1 LLFNSV
7 AFFIF
12 LPVVVLLYYFLPQK
26 YRWVVLLAASYFF
39 YGSWKIEF
47 LSLIMFSTLV
57 DFYAAQALHRQ
68 KVTWRR
74 NVFLGISLSA
84 NLGLLFAF
92 KYLVLF
98 LPSVDPMIANIYTV
112 DHPFLGFLLQGVYFS
127 IPVGISFYTFQ
138 TLSYTLDVYH
148 NRIEPEKHLG
158 HFALFVSFFPQLVAG
173 PIERFSRLMPQLKAK
188 HVVSYKRFQQAFR
201 LMLYGFFIK
210 MCIADNLSPL
220 VDAVY
225 DNPSTFT
232 QWSTWFGTFAFGLQI
247 YTDFAGYSL
256 IAQGAALCLGIS
268 LMDNFKTP
276 YFSTSIGEFW
286 NRWHISLS
294 TWFRDY
300 VYVPLG
306 GNRVSLLRWVVNILA
321 VFIISGF
328 WHGANYTFLIWGAI
342 HGMLYL
348 VERLINANKRLP
360 QTRFVLLAGGV
371 AIFICVNIAWLFF
384 RIDSLQQVPRHVNA
398 LFQTE
403 GVQNL
408 TLSLPI
414 ITMLVTFL
422 IAEILTY
429 NSRFDR
435 LLDRYPTVL
444 RWIVYA
450 GLIWCI
456 AAWAGVTNHPFIYF
470 QF

>member
-1 LLFNSV
+1 MLFNSV

-12 LPVVVLLYYFLPQK
+12 LPVVVVLYYFLPQK
-26 YRWVVLLAASYFF
+26 YRWVILLTASYFF

-68 KVTWRR
+68 KIKWRR
-74 NVFLGISLSA
+74 NILLGVSLTA

-173 PIERFSRLMPQLKAK
+173 PIERFSRLMPQLKTK
-188 HVVSYKRFQQAFR
+188 HIVSYARFQQAFR

-225 DNPSTFT
+225 DNPSNYA

-300 VYVPLG
+300 VYLPLG
-306 GNRVSLLRWVVNILA
+306 GNRVSLIRWVVNILA

-360 QTRFVLLAGGV
+360 QTRLVLFAGGI
-371 AIFICVNIAWLFF
+371 AIFISVNIAWLFF
-384 RIDSLQQVPRHVNA
+384 RIDSLEQIPEHVNA
-398 LFQTE
+398 LFHTE

-408 TLSLPI
+408 TLSIPI
-414 ITMLVTFL
+414 ITMLFTFVL
-422 IAEILTY
+422 AEIMTY
-429 NSRFDR
+429 NSRFDQ
-435 LLDRYPTVL
+435 LLSKLPTAV
-444 RWIVYA
+444 RWLIYA
-450 GLIWCI
+450 GLFWCI